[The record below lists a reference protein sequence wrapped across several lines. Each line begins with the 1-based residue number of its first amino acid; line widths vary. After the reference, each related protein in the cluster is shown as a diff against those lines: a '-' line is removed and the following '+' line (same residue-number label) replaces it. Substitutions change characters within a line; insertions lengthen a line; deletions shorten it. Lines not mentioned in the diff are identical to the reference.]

1 MIDTS
6 AFATYLAVITVLMV
20 TPGPDM
26 LLVLATGIA
35 GGPRAGVVTALGVAS
50 GEVVHITAAALGLA
64 AIFQAA
70 PTLYDAVRIVGA
82 CYLIWLGVQTLRARR
97 SPLGGGAGERPVSA
111 WRAYKR
117 GVLTNLLNPKMAL
130 FTLALL
136 PQFIDPGRGRVGL
149 QFLILGLAFITIE
162 IAVDGSV
169 GYAAGRLRRFLA
181 RSRLARY
188 LRLISGS
195 IYLGLGARLAVSR

>member
-1 MIDTS
+1 MIDGS

-26 LLVLATGIA
+26 LLVLATGMA

-64 AIFQAA
+64 AIFRAA
-70 PTLYDAVRIVGA
+70 PALYDAVRIAGA
-82 CYLIWLGVQTLRARR
+82 CYLIWLGVQALRAHRLPVGR
-97 SPLGGGAGERPVSA
+97 DGGRPVSP
-111 WRAYKR
+111 WRAYRR

-136 PQFIDPGRGRVGL
+136 PQFIDPGRGQVGL
-149 QFLILGLAFITIE
+149 QFLVLGVSFIVIE

-169 GYAAGRLRRFLA
+169 GYAAGRLRRLLA
-181 RSRLARY
+181 RGRLARA
-188 LRLISGS
+188 LQVISGS